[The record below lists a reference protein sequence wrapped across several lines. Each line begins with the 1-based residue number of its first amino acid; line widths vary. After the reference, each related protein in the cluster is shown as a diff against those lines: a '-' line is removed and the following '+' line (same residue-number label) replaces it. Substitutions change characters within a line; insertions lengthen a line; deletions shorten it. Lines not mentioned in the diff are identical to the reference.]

1 MTAQRNVLLLLANGF
16 EIFEA
21 SAFIDV
27 MGWNRLEGDG
37 STIVTI
43 CGFQKE
49 IKSTFG
55 VTLVADILVDDLDID
70 SYDAL
75 AIPGGFGEFHF
86 YDQAY
91 SDRFADV
98 IKGFDER
105 NKTIASICTGALPIG
120 NSGVLKSRNGTTY
133 NKNRVRQKELRDF
146 GVTVLDEPVVIDDNI
161 ITSWNPSTALDVAF
175 SLLEKLTSKEQ
186 SDTIRN
192 LMGCSSNEE

>member
-1 MTAQRNVLLLLANGF
+1 MTSEKDVLLLLANGF

-37 STIVTI
+37 STKVTI

-55 VTLVADILVDDLDID
+55 VTLLADITIDQLHIDD
-70 SYDAL
+70 YDAL

-91 SDRFADV
+91 SERFAEV
-98 IKGFDER
+98 IKAFDEK

-120 NSGVLKSRNGTTY
+120 NSGVLKNRNGTTY
-133 NKNRVRQKELRDF
+133 NRNSVRQKELSDF
-146 GVTVLDEPVVIDDNI
+146 GVTVLDEPVVIDRNV

-175 SLLEKLTSKEQ
+175 ALLEKLTSKEQ
-186 SDTIRN
+186 ADEVRD
-192 LMGCSSNEE
+192 LMGCHK

>member
-1 MTAQRNVLLLLANGF
+1 MTIEKNVLLLLANGF

-37 STIVTI
+37 STKVTI

-55 VTLVADILVDDLDID
+55 VTLLADITIDEVDVDG
-70 SYDAL
+70 YDAL

-91 SDRFADV
+91 SSRFAE
-98 IKGFDER
+98 IINSFDQK

-120 NSGVLKSRNGTTY
+120 KSGVLENRNGTTY
-133 NKNRVRQKELRDF
+133 NKNSVRQKELGDF
-146 GVTVLDEPVVIDDNI
+146 GVTVLDEPVVIDENV
-161 ITSWNPSTALDVAF
+161 ITSWNPSTALNVAF
-175 SLLEKLTSKEQ
+175 TLLEKLTSKENTGQ
-186 SDTIRN
+186 VRD
-192 LMGCSSNEE
+192 LMGCD